1 MQPARLPEA
10 LAQQIGQET
19 GLLVISVES
28 SSPADQSGLLLGDT
42 LVALADKPLRYPD
55 DLIAQ
60 LTGDRVGK
68 QMQIRLVR
76 GGQTQMTGVTIGAHP

>member
-1 MQPARLPEA
+1 MQPARLPGA

-28 SSPADQSGLLLGDT
+28 SIPADQSGLLLGDT
-42 LVALADKPLRYPD
+42 LVALDDEPLRYPD